1 VSSIPTNIICESL
14 TASDQS
20 SPWSDLE
27 IAHPISGDTGSQE
40 AVSRVRTWLNRCSG
54 EHSMCANTTARAL
67 PTRVIRIDG
76 PKDVKLYIPDQQEA
90 RYVCLSHCW
99 GNGSVIR
106 TTKQN
111 LSSFRLRIP
120 WQELSR
126 TFRDAIDF
134 AYRLGFIYIW
144 IDSFCIVQDSAE
156 DWRHEGGRMDS
167 IYANASLTLAAT
179 KSADSTKVALAARA
193 RYTSLANSL

>member
-1 VSSIPTNIICESL
+1 M
-14 TASDQS
+14 
-20 SPWSDLE
+20 
-27 IAHPISGDTGSQE
+27 
-40 AVSRVRTWLNRCSG
+40 SRVRTWLDRCSS
-54 EHSMCANTTARAL
+54 EHSMWTNTTPRAM
-67 PTRVIRIDG
+67 PTRVIKIVG
-76 PKDVKLYIPDQQEA
+76 PEDVRLHKSGHQKA

-99 GNGSVIR
+99 GNGPVIK

-111 LSSFRLRIP
+111 LSSFRLPIP

-144 IDSFCIVQDSAE
+144 IDSLCIVQDSAE

-179 KSADSTKVALAARA
+179 RSMDSTQGCFSSSRSINKSRKFSVEMPG
-193 RYTSLANSL
+193 SPPF